1 MHPAP
6 SIILFTTMSGIGYGL
21 AAMLGIGLL
30 DASAIATKFAHVLAL
45 ALIAG
50 GLLSSTL
57 HLGNP
62 QRAWRAFSQWRSS
75 WLSREGV
82 LAVLAFVPLTMTAF
96 ASIWL
101 GRQLVISGLIGAAFC
116 VATVYCTAMIYA
128 SLRSVQAWNTQ
139 STPLCYMLF
148 ALAGGLVLA
157 SFFATFGAAPARLTC
172 VVAVPALVVAW
183 IAKFAWWRRMASETP
198 LSTPESA
205 TGLGF
210 IGKVRLFERPHVN
223 GNYLTNEMGFR
234 VARKHA
240 VKLRLL
246 SVVFGGVV
254 PGLILAVLALPVGPD
269 GWFAAIAAGIAVLS
283 FVAGMLAERWLFFAE
298 ARHAVMNYYGG

>member
-6 SIILFTTMSGIGYGL
+6 SIILFTTLSGLGYGL
-21 AAMLGIGLL
+21 AAMLGLGLL
-30 DASAIATKFAHVLAL
+30 DPGAVATKIAHVLAL

-62 QRAWRAFSQWRSS
+62 QRAWRALSQWRTS

-82 LAVLAFVPLTMTAF
+82 LAIVTFAPLACNAL
-96 ASIWL
+96 ASVWS
-101 GRQLVISGLIGAAFC
+101 GRYIALPGLLGAALC
-116 VATVYCTAMIYA
+116 AATVYCTAMIYA
-128 SLRSVQAWNTQ
+128 SLRSVQAWNTPW
-139 STPLCYMLF
+139 TAVCYLLF

-157 SFFATFGAAPARLTC
+157 SLFGTFGAAAFPLTPFLAAKAIAWAW
-172 VVAVPALVVAW
+172 VAKVFW
-183 IAKFAWWRRMASETP
+183 WWRMGTETP
-198 LSTPESA
+198 ISSAETA

-223 GNYLTNEMGFR
+223 GNYLTREMGFK

-240 VKLRLL
+240 RKLRWIAVVLGGGIPIVLL
-246 SVVFGGVV
+246 TLVAWSGAPAGGAASFSAAVAAISFFGGV
-254 PGLILAVLALPVGPD
+254 LT
-269 GWFAAIAAGIAVLS
+269 
-283 FVAGMLAERWLFFAE
+283 ERWLFFAE